1 MIRIALLA
9 CTLPFVAPAGGAYED
24 LKPAIVAAARAVV
37 QQAAAERAT
46 AALPTAQ
53 PSHSTD
59 AAPAAPDAGGA
70 QDDGAPAEDLSFW
83 DFTNTREA
91 LRPTR
96 FGLSVGGGIGMI
108 RTGSPYTLRKGELA
122 TGINVMNF
130 DRYPGDVDVVEG
142 MLQFAL
148 GVTDRIEIFARLS
161 PNLRTNSVAQ
171 DPVNWP
177 IPPLDLFIDTYPNPA
192 VRSEPYFMYA
202 QEFPYKTYP
211 YWSTN
216 IDPPGNGAFATSTGD
231 NLFGLKFNLLSE
243 DRGAWGGFGIR
254 PYVELSTETPGYNDI
269 DTYAERAGSAG
280 KTDLGIDFLFS
291 KTKGAAEMLFNVGY
305 KHIGDPKRGLRV
317 QLVNSGAI
325 DPADFLV
332 GDPIETILDLRD
344 EATFDFGIT
353 FPLVKFSN
361 YAGELWFIGEFSY
374 TRYVGHGTPTERLVH
389 PAEMR
394 LGAQY
399 NLPFARSVS
408 LGFVWQ
414 LMFNDAGD
422 GSLRLGNFLTP
433 DGRGDVNFGELV
445 DADFSEEVKQYF
457 LQRGAT
463 FSEHS
468 AKVFATDNPAFDGW
482 RNISGDPQTVI
493 GQGGGAALFFL
504 TWRIA
509 QLW

>member
-1 MIRIALLA
+1 LIRIALLA
-9 CTLPFVAPAGGAYED
+9 SVLPFIAPAGGAYED
-24 LKPAIVAAARAVV
+24 LTPAITAAARAVV
-37 QQAAAERAT
+37 QQAAAE
-46 AALPTAQ
+46 L
-53 PSHSTD
+53 
-59 AAPAAPDAGGA
+59 PAAELPITQPRHTSDATPVSFDAGNDKAGEA
-70 QDDGAPAEDLSFW
+70 QDETLSFL

-148 GVTDRIEIFARLS
+148 GVTDRIELFARVS
-161 PNLRTNSVAQ
+161 PTLRTNSVGQ

-177 IPPLDLFIDTYPNPA
+177 IPPLDLFVDTYPNPA
-192 VRSEPYFMYA
+192 VRSEPYFMFA

-231 NLFGLKFNLLSE
+231 NLFGLKFNLVSE
-243 DRGAWGGFGIR
+243 DQGAWGGFGIR
-254 PYVELSTETPGYNDI
+254 PYVELSTETPGYNNI
-269 DTYAERAGSAG
+269 DTYADRAGSAG

-291 KTKGAAEMLFNVGY
+291 KTKGAAEILLNLGY

-317 QLVNSGAI
+317 QLVNSGAV

-344 EATFDFGIT
+344 EVALDFGIT
-353 FPLVKFSN
+353 FPLVKFSD
-361 YAGELWFIGEFSY
+361 YA
-374 TRYVGHGTPTERLVH
+374 
-389 PAEMR
+389 
-394 LGAQY
+394 
-399 NLPFARSVS
+399 
-408 LGFVWQ
+408 
-414 LMFNDAGD
+414 
-422 GSLRLGNFLTP
+422 
-433 DGRGDVNFGELV
+433 GELV

-463 FSEHS
+463 FSENS

-493 GQGGGAALFFL
+493 GRGGGAALFFL